1 MRKKLLTLLL
11 AILLLVCNIS
21 APTVYAANNNEKAIA
36 NQVHT
41 YFKYVKKYDH
51 KKIGNM
57 VVQKGTVP
65 YIKNAY
71 MQRNIA
77 YIQKNSLQYQIDKI
91 TVTGKKAK
99 VKVKVLYYTGFN
111 SLSATLKDM
120 LWDAA
125 TAKKKINSD
134 YAVNKL
140 ASNLKKDFKS
150 DYKHYK
156 KILKKYSDDPILLN
170 KFSLTYA
177 NYSEM
182 YIYESFTIPMV
193 KIGNTWKIQKMTS
206 TMRNVYD
213 CDVSFTINDF
223 TKNPYSYLF

>member
-1 MRKKLLTLLL
+1 MKLQRKLLSLFV
-11 AILLLVCNIS
+11 AIIILFCCMPS
-21 APTVYAANNNEKAIA
+21 TTQAANANKAITKQI
-36 NQVHT
+36 NT
-41 YFKYVKKYDH
+41 YFKYVKQYDH
-51 KKIGNM
+51 VKISNM

-156 KILKKYSDDPILLN
+156 KILKKYSDDTILLN